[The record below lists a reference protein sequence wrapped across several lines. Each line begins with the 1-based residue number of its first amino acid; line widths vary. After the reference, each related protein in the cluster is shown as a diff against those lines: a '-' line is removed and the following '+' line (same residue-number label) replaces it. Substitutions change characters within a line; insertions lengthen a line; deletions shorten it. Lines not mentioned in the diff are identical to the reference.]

1 MSKTLRIAFV
11 VEGPTDLIILEEVIA
26 KFLEGRDFV
35 PRYFQPEMSAVFQPV
50 AGEHGLGW
58 PGVCRWCRQ
67 VAKQAGGR
75 ARDNVFF
82 DLNDLLVLQVDAD
95 IAGSSYAAGHIDD
108 PFPGIST
115 LPCEEPCPPPSATT
129 DRLRA
134 LVLRWLGE
142 RTVPPSTVFCIP
154 SKALETWLL
163 VGLFPKST
171 VVSCQ
176 NDIECRQNPAKTL
189 RGQAK
194 ERRLV
199 SGNHKNEDKYRQLA
213 PEFVGDWTRVAER
226 CSEARLFEQTFR
238 SALATFDS
246 A

>member
-115 LPCEEPCPPPSATT
+115 LPCE
-129 DRLRA
+129 DRVRPRA
-134 LVLRWLGE
+134 QRRIVSGRW
-142 RTVPPSTVFCIP
+142 CY
-154 SKALETWLL
+154 
-163 VGLFPKST
+163 VGLVKEQFHQARCFASRPKH
-171 VVSCQ
+171 
-176 NDIECRQNPAKTL
+176 L
-189 RGQAK
+189 RHG
-194 ERRLV
+194 
-199 SGNHKNEDKYRQLA
+199 
-213 PEFVGDWTRVAER
+213 FW
-226 CSEARLFEQTFR
+226 
-238 SALATFDS
+238 
-246 A
+246 